1 MGFYY
6 ETRSK
11 VKKRWINEAK
21 KNNLT
26 IQTLGLD
33 SLATF
38 TIKSKN
44 SQKYKTFITQEML
57 KKKILQLI
65 QYIYQLNIRTK
76 F

>member
-1 MGFYY
+1 MLNQYLSVVRFGQKELAALKTLDVMEKSKSWDFI
-6 ETRSK
+6 TRQGAK

-38 TIKSKN
+38 TIKK
-44 SQKYKTFITQEML
+44 
-57 KKKILQLI
+57 
-65 QYIYQLNIRTK
+65 
-76 F
+76 